1 MAIDTSTI
9 ILIAIFLLVAFP
21 VHEFAHALVAY
32 RLGDGT
38 AKMFGRLT
46 LNPVV
51 HFDPIGGLFLVITAL
66 LPGGLLFG
74 WAKPTPVNPSMLR
87 DRRNGEVLV
96 ALAGPA
102 SNLIMASVGAVVFR
116 VLDTTGVTVPPL
128 VYELLLSFVV
138 YNVGLAVF
146 NMLPIPPLDGS
157 NLLFRFM
164 SPQQAWQWRPI
175 LQQYGFIILIVVI
188 VALSR
193 PLGSLYHQC
202 RRAPSGA
209 LRPASSARISAPGST
224 HASVRAWTT
233 G

>member
-1 MAIDTSTI
+1 VAIDTSTI
-9 ILIAIFLLVAFP
+9 ILIGIFLLVAFP
-21 VHEFAHALVAY
+21 VHEFAHAFVAY

-102 SNLIMASVGAVVFR
+102 SNLIMASIAAVVFR
-116 VLDTTGVTVPPL
+116 VLEATGTTVPSL
-128 VYELLLSFVV
+128 VYELLLGFVV

-157 NLLFRFM
+157 NLLFRLM
-164 SPQQAWQWRPI
+164 SPQQAWQWRPV

-193 PLGSLYHQC
+193 PLGGLITSV
-202 RRAPSGA
+202 
-209 LRPASSARISAPGST
+209 ARVLLGI
-224 HASVRAWTT
+224 
-233 G
+233 

>member
-1 MAIDTSTI
+1 MLIDTSTI

-116 VLDTTGVTVPPL
+116 LLDTTGVSVPPL
-128 VYELLLSFVV
+128 VYELLLSFVI

-146 NMLPIPPLDGS
+146 NMIPVPPLDGS

-164 SPQQAWQWRPI
+164 SPQQAWQWRPV

-193 PLGSLYHQC
+193 PLGSLI
-202 RRAPSGA
+202 SNV
-209 LRPASSARISAPGST
+209 ARVLLGL
-224 HASVRAWTT
+224 
-233 G
+233 